1 MPTENYYYVSIQ
13 TQIKLTDSH
22 AAHGHPKTENFS
34 AFPWPFSNLNSMK
47 FSVCIFDFTKSYT
60 TIIASFWHHLINGW
74 ISQAFGSNFRH
85 WSVQDRSRNGWP
97 LILTKLWLLNQF
109 FKTWKQRS
117 QRSVFRTQP
126 LAVSGLGLFW
136 LTTVQNTFRK
146 ISNSTL
152 S

>member
-1 MPTENYYYVSIQ
+1 
-13 TQIKLTDSH
+13 
-22 AAHGHPKTENFS
+22 
-34 AFPWPFSNLNSMK
+34 MK

-109 FKTWKQRS
+109 FKTWKQW
-117 QRSVFRTQP
+117 SVFRKCGNSFGACCLSPSIILIDYRAKYFSEKFKLNPFLILYICVLIQMFSFGQW
-126 LAVSGLGLFW
+126 AVS
-136 LTTVQNTFRK
+136 
-146 ISNSTL
+146 
-152 S
+152 